1 MRRSSAFTSTSYRR
15 YQRRMA
21 GHEQAQITQE
31 RRRRGRRYNQVLS
44 PPARPAASL
53 LASPSSDIKQPQ
65 YTGTRQSGVGPVL
78 TCKITPFRPP
88 RRSSRTTS
96 TASSRQLLYSNA
108 KNEATTAITNGMSTN
123 VSDARARDAR
133 ARATKKNTPFM
144 FTYGSECGHA
154 TAHGVLNDLVAI
166 ASTKCK
172 DEVGAVKLERP
183 RPSLLI

>member
-44 PPARPAASL
+44 PPARAVASL
-53 LASPSSDIKQPQ
+53 LASPSSDIKQPKQ

-123 VSDARARDAR
+123 VSDARAR
-133 ARATKKNTPFM
+133 ATKKNTPFM